1 MKAYNIPATRKTPAV
16 IFDPNVG
23 LLDIRGRSTPEDALM
38 FYTPLFDSLAIYA
51 TNFRPTTTVNI
62 YVEYLL
68 TSSAKCVFEVFKMLD
83 VINKRGSAVTINW
96 YYEEEDDDMLE
107 TGKDFQRLID
117 VPFKI
122 IMVRQIS

>member
-1 MKAYNIPATRKTPAV
+1 MKAYNISATRKTPAI
-16 IFDPNVG
+16 IFDPNIGV
-23 LLDIRGRSTPEDALM
+23 LDIKGRSTPEDALT

-51 TNFRPTTTVNI
+51 TNFRPITTVNI

-68 TSSAKCVFEVFKMLD
+68 TSSAKCILEVFKMLA
-83 VINKRGSAVTINW
+83 VINKKGSAVTINW
-96 YYEEEDDDMLE
+96 YYEEEDDDMQE